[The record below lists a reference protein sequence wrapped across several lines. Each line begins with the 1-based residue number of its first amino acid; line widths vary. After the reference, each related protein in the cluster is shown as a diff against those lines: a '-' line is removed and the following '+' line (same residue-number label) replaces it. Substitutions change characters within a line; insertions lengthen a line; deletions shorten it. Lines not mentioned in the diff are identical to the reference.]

1 MARKL
6 AKSTVNRFKKRLDD
20 ERERLQGVIDEI
32 ELEREEVRISET
44 SSERSPD
51 PNTAEGGSLAFEL
64 EKELSVAQNA
74 EDLLAK
80 VDHARD
86 QIRRGKYGI
95 CEVCGAA
102 IPIERL
108 EALPYTT
115 TCVEC
120 ASNR

>member
-6 AKSTVNRFKKRLDD
+6 AKSTVNRYKKKLDE
-20 ERERLQGVIDEI
+20 ERDRLQAVIDEI

-80 VDHARD
+80 VDHARE

-102 IPIERL
+102 IPTERL
-108 EALPYTT
+108 DALPYTT

-120 ASNR
+120 ANTR

>member
-6 AKSTVNRFKKRLDD
+6 AKSTVNRFKKKLDD
-20 ERERLQGVIDEI
+20 ERDRLQAVIDEI

-74 EDLLAK
+74 EDLLDK

-108 EALPYTT
+108 DALPYTT

-120 ASNR
+120 ASSR

>member
-6 AKSTVNRFKKRLDD
+6 AKSTVNRFKKKLDG
-20 ERERLQGVIDEI
+20 ERDRLQAVIDEI